1 MRPSIRL
8 PRAIKS
14 VVLLADRCT
23 LLAPLAREGLV
34 LWLPD
39 EPAGVSWRPLA
50 GRAAVADVW
59 ADDARRAAT
68 IAALRRDAVPILA
81 EDWAGS

>member
-1 MRPSIRL
+1 VRPSIRL
-8 PRAIKS
+8 PRAIQP

-23 LLAPLAREGLV
+23 LLAPLAREGFV
-34 LWLPD
+34 LWLPE

-50 GRAAVADVW
+50 GRAVADVW
-59 ADDARRAAT
+59 ADGARRAAT